1 MEVFEATH
9 HRGRWKRQ
17 SGGNGNGPKAV
28 PAPQSGT
35 GIQDEVKQEINYV
48 AQKMGVQTYHVV
60 LIIII
65 IFIAIVGLCGWCVY
79 RFFRKKRRGKDG
91 KGGDADLAADEAAL
105 VENDEEDMKVDE
117 EALAAAKAMSEY
129 LGKLQYEIKY
139 DFNTQTLI
147 VKVIQAVD
155 LPAMDL
161 GGVSDPYVKVY
172 LIPETK
178 GQKKFETKVHRKTL
192 NPFFNQ
198 TFEFKNLPYAETFD
212 KTLMFSIF
220 DYDRFS
226 KHDQIGEVKL
236 PLCQIDLA
244 QTISE
249 WKDVQ
254 SNKEDDQY
262 LGDVCFSLRYVPTSG
277 KLTVGILEC
286 KRLKKM
292 DITGA
297 SDPYVKIKLLDAK
310 GKRIGKKKK
319 TTVKN
324 ANLNPYYNESF
335 VFMVEQSMLRKVTL
349 EITVLDYDR
358 IGGSDPIGKVRLGYS
373 RKKLEKK
380 HWAEMVENPRR
391 PVIHWHVLQDAEDE
405 EDDDDKKKDKDK
417 KGKDGGKKD
426 ADGKGKD
433 GKDDKDKKAGEGDK
447 DKDKK
452 TEEKKK

>member
-1 MEVFEATH
+1 MGAGEMD
-9 HRGRWKRQ
+9 GI
-17 SGGNGNGPKAV
+17 KAELDKDV
-28 PAPQSGT
+28 
-35 GIQDEVKQEINYV
+35 DLV
-48 AQKMGVQTYHVV
+48 ANKLGVQPWHVIFFVVV
-60 LIIII
+60 LVLAVI
-65 IFIAIVGLCGWCVY
+65 GLVAWCVF
-79 RFFRKKRRGKDG
+79 RFFRKKRRGKEG
-91 KGGDADLAADEAAL
+91 KDADLAADEA
-105 VENDEEDMKVDE
+105 E
-117 EALAAAKAMSEY
+117 LAAAKAAAEY

-155 LPAMDL
+155 LPAMDM
-161 GGVSDPYVKVY
+161 GGVSDPYVKIY
-172 LIPETK
+172 LLPDTK

-286 KRLKKM
+286 K
-292 DITGA
+292 
-297 SDPYVKIKLLDAK
+297 
-310 GKRIGKKKK
+310 
-319 TTVKN
+319 
-324 ANLNPYYNESF
+324 
-335 VFMVEQSMLRKVTL
+335 
-349 EITVLDYDR
+349 
-358 IGGSDPIGKVRLGYS
+358 
-373 RKKLEKK
+373 
-380 HWAEMVENPRR
+380 
-391 PVIHWHVLQDAEDE
+391 
-405 EDDDDKKKDKDK
+405 
-417 KGKDGGKKD
+417 
-426 ADGKGKD
+426 
-433 GKDDKDKKAGEGDK
+433 
-447 DKDKK
+447 
-452 TEEKKK
+452 

>member
-1 MEVFEATH
+1 MATFEAAH

-17 SGGNGNGPKAV
+17 SSGDGPKAV
-28 PAPQSGT
+28 PAPPPSST
-35 GIQDEVKQEINYV
+35 GAEIREEFNKEVNHV
-48 AQKMGVQTYHVV
+48 AQKLGVQTYHVI
-60 LIIII
+60 LIIVII
-65 IFIAIVGLCGWCVY
+65 LIAIVGLSVWCVI
-79 RFFRKKRRGKDG
+79 RFFRKKRRGKDD
-91 KGGDADLAADEAAL
+91 KADLAADEAAL
-105 VENDEEDMKVDE
+105 VENDEEDMKVNE
-117 EALAAAKAMSEY
+117 EELAAAKAASEY

-147 VKVIQAVD
+147 VKIIQAVD

-161 GGVSDPYVKVY
+161 GGVSDPYVKLY

-178 GQKKFETKVHRKTL
+178 GQKKYETKVHRKTL

-417 KGKDGGKKD
+417 KKDGGKDGGKKD
-426 ADGKGKD
+426 GKKDEGKENN
-433 GKDDKDKKAGEGDK
+433 KKEEKAGEGDN
-447 DKDKK
+447 KK
-452 TEEKKK
+452 PEEKKK